1 MNLEQIKALGITNL
15 SDDDAKK
22 IADASGEELK
32 TFIPK
37 TRFDEV
43 NEAKKTA
50 EGQVKTLT
58 KDLEKAKESA
68 GDNEEL
74 KTQLS
79 EALQKQKDDAKAFE
93 QQLKD
98 LKISNA
104 IKLAIADTAQDADLV
119 AGLIDKTKLIL
130 GDDGKVTGLDEQVK
144 ALKKDKSFLFKE
156 DKPPVETD
164 PKPTPGFRFG
174 NPTPNPGGKETGE
187 RMSMKD
193 AIAAKIQAQ
202 MGTQQ

>member
-1 MNLEQIKALGITNL
+1 MNLEQVKALGITNL

-22 IADASGEELK
+22 IADASAEELK

-43 NEAKKTA
+43 NTAKKKL
-50 EGQVKTLT
+50 EEDNKK
-58 KDLEKAKESA
+58 KDKQIEDIKKNA

-74 KTQLS
+74 KAQIETLQTENK
-79 EALQKQKDDAKAFE
+79 EAQKKYEAD
-93 QQLKD
+93 LKD

-104 IKLAIADTAQDADLV
+104 IKLAITDSAQDADLV

-130 GDDGKVTGLDEQVK
+130 GEDGKVTGLDEQVK
-144 ALKKDKSFLFKE
+144 TLKKDKAFLFKE
-156 DKPPVETD
+156 DKPPVDD
-164 PKPTPGFRFG
+164 PKPTPGFKFG
-174 NPTPNPGGKETGE
+174 NPTPNPGGNEGQQ

-193 AIAAKIQAQ
+193 AIAARLQSQ
-202 MGTQQ
+202 MGQQ